1 MEWTGL
7 EWNGMERGKQLS
19 INAHAHTVPY
29 TISLKFLVWGAV
41 IIRILSRGKMSSGD
55 WSTPLPRA
63 RGNS

>member
-29 TISLKFLVWGAV
+29 TISLKSDGCLDSV
-41 IIRILSRGKMSSGD
+41 D
-55 WSTPLPRA
+55 WNDGMERWNGLDWNGMEWNAES
-63 RGNS
+63 N